1 MLSHIRTIDLFFF
14 LKKLIALNWR
24 GEGSYTMYS
33 RFLARPEAPPSVILY
48 VKETTILTRN
58 PSRRF
63 YFAIPHPKELTY
75 RFQRGEYYTRSS
87 SAYFYIKKMTFSF
100 DVEKKKRMEPLKFPF
115 NIVEFLCTFLRN
127 PTSFLSQHNCR
138 C

>member
-87 SAYFYIKKMTFSF
+87 SVYFYIQKMTYSF
-100 DVEKKKRMEPLKFPF
+100 DVEKKTAWNHWNALLILLLSSYARFYEILLPF
-115 NIVEFLCTFLRN
+115 
-127 PTSFLSQHNCR
+127 
-138 C
+138 